1 MELIFCGPII
11 FCSHYER
18 KFQWNLRKRTNYS
31 QIIWNK
37 KTGNIYIIILLT
49 EFKLSVILWYIFK
62 NGFVVFHITLLTVEI
77 SSKKRKSPKKTSK
90 KFYNV
95 WFHAIRLFKFLFWH
109 VLIYQDN
116 FNPIVE
122 GNCANLFMVV
132 CWWIHNFGFLYSGYH
147 LVLTWSNNLYCTC
160 WWACYNWWKLLRL
173 YLVYFPFVIIES
185 NGDHHSKLVSLSF
198 TFAFLFSVLQMWSS
212 IVCPLML

>member
-1 MELIFCGPII
+1 MKTLA
-11 FCSHYER
+11 
-18 KFQWNLRKRTNYS
+18 RKR
-31 QIIWNK
+31 IC
-37 KTGNIYIIILLT
+37 
-49 EFKLSVILWYIFK
+49 
-62 NGFVVFHITLLTVEI
+62 
-77 SSKKRKSPKKTSK
+77 
-90 KFYNV
+90 NV

-147 LVLTWSNNLYCTC
+147 LVLTLSNNLYYTC

-198 TFAFLFSVLQMWSS
+198 TFAFLFFRASNVLIHCLPIDVVIGCILFLYNFTGTS
-212 IVCPLML
+212 IHVMNN

>member
-132 CWWIHNFGFLYSGYH
+132 CWWIHNFGFCTEDI
-147 LVLTWSNNLYCTC
+147 TWFLHEATTYTARVGEHVTTDENCCAYISYIF
-160 WWACYNWWKLLRL
+160 LLL
-173 YLVYFPFVIIES
+173 
-185 NGDHHSKLVSLSF
+185 
-198 TFAFLFSVLQMWSS
+198 
-212 IVCPLML
+212 